1 MIPHHFKIALTF
13 LSLLGIVGLAGM
25 VNMSTRARLV
35 APGLVVPGTVSIT
48 AAELYFEVDEE
59 DPEFRKA
66 DPEVSTLDP
75 YLTLVDLM
83 TFLVCLFVCDSGLLF
98 RPVWPAVHYW

>member
-1 MIPHHFKIALTF
+1 
-13 LSLLGIVGLAGM
+13 
-25 VNMSTRARLV
+25 MSTRARLV

-66 DPEVSTLDP
+66 DPEVSTFVP
-75 YLTLVDLM
+75 AITLV
-83 TFLVCLFVCDSGLLF
+83 GF
-98 RPVWPAVHYW
+98 RTIIFNFYFSLSLSEMPHFSC